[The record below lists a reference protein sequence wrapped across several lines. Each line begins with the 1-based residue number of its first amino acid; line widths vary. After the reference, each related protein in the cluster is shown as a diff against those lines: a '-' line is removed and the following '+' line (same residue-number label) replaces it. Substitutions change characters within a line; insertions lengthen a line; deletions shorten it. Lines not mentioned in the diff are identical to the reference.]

1 MEVTKQWWTLTSA
14 GLLLVGLGVLADQ
27 LVFLT
32 AAAGI
37 GAWVLGTA
45 ITASQSFTTQQR
57 QLTVAYTLDTT
68 EIFVDTAAKLTL
80 RVSRP
85 PDTAAEPIVIDAEL
99 PPGISAETESPS
111 VALQPGET
119 TETTSCTISPTV
131 VGRFEFPPATIT
143 IGDRYQLYEV
153 TLPHTET
160 PTLTAQP
167 HTPELHIGQ
176 GGTGVQSAY
185 GQHRSDR
192 PGPGVTT
199 RELREYVP
207 GDDVQQIDWNATAR
221 LGETYVRE
229 TEGETDRRTLLIVDH
244 RHRMTAGTDGGT
256 MLEYTREVA
265 GGIAQTAAEHG
276 DPLGFR
282 AVGSQGITAQITAG
296 TTPQTYTRI
305 ESALYNLQ
313 PTAETSTE
321 GTRSAPQARR
331 LATRLDGDKSPFGTV
346 LGAYVG
352 DQTQYVKRFRA
363 DPLVSTVR
371 QAHSTGG
378 GEGIIVIVT
387 SDKDPMKLREA
398 VKTAIQGDTR
408 ILVFLTPHCLFEP
421 PALPDLDELYERYR
435 EFEELRRDLER
446 HPRVSAFEVAPA
458 SRIQQVLAH
467 RQAGGVR
474 TQ

>member
-1 MEVTKQWWTLTSA
+1 MEVTEQWWTLASA

-27 LVFLT
+27 LLFFA
-32 AAAGI
+32 AAAGL
-37 GAWVLGTA
+37 GAWLLGTA
-45 ITASQSFTTQQR
+45 IAASQSFAAQQR
-57 QLTVAYTLDTT
+57 QLSIEYTLDTT
-68 EIFVDTAAKLTL
+68 ELFVDTAAELTL

-85 PDTAAEPIVIDAEL
+85 PATAQEPLVINAEL
-99 PPGISAETESPS
+99 PPGISAESDPPTVALQAGETTQTTTSPISPS
-111 VALQPGET
+111 V
-119 TETTSCTISPTV
+119 
-131 VGRFEFPPATIT
+131 VGQFEFPPATISV
-143 IGDRYQLYEV
+143 GDRYQLYEV
-153 TLPHTET
+153 TLPYTET
-160 PTLTAQP
+160 PTLTASP

-199 RELREYVP
+199 RELREYVS

-229 TEGETDRRTLLIVDH
+229 TEGETDRQTLLIVDH
-244 RHRMTAGTDGGT
+244 RHRMTDGAAGGT
-256 MLEYTREVA
+256 MLEYAREVA
-265 GGIAQTAAEHG
+265 GGIAQTAAKHG

-282 AVGSQGITAQITAG
+282 AVGAEGITAQITAG

-305 ESALYNLQ
+305 ESALYSLQ
-313 PTAETSTE
+313 PTGETSPE
-321 GTRSAPQARR
+321 GTRSAPQARQ
-331 LATRLDGDKSPFGTV
+331 LATRLDGDTSSFGTV

-352 DQTQYVKRFRA
+352 DQTQYVQRFRA

-378 GEGIIVIVT
+378 GDGLIVIVT

-398 VKTAIQGDTR
+398 VKTAVHGDSR

-435 EFEELRRDLER
+435 EFETLRRDLER

-458 SRIQQVLAH
+458 SRIQRVLAH
-467 RQAGGVR
+467 RQAAGVR
-474 TQ
+474 S

>member
-1 MEVTKQWWTLTSA
+1 MEVTEQWWTLASA

-27 LVFLT
+27 LVFLA
-32 AAAGI
+32 AAAGL
-37 GAWVLGTA
+37 GAWLLGAA
-45 ITASQSFTTQQR
+45 ITASQSFAAQQR
-57 QLTVAYTLDTT
+57 QLTIEYTLATT
-68 EIFVDTAAKLTL
+68 EIFVDTAAELTL

-85 PDTAAEPIVIDAEL
+85 PETAQEPIVIDAEL

-111 VALQPGET
+111 VALQAGET
-119 TETTSCTISPTV
+119 TQTTTCTISSSV
-131 VGRFEFPPATIT
+131 VGRFEFPPATIS
-143 IGDRYQLYEV
+143 IGDRYQLYKV
-153 TLPHTET
+153 ALPYTET

-244 RHRMTAGTDGGT
+244 RNRMATGTDGGT
-256 MLEYTREVA
+256 MLEYAREVA

-282 AVGSQGITAQITAG
+282 AVGSQGITTQITAG
-296 TTPQTYTRI
+296 TTPQTYSRI
-305 ESALYNLQ
+305 ESALYSLQ
-313 PTAETSTE
+313 LTAETSTE

-331 LATRLDGDKSPFGTV
+331 LATRLDGDTSRFGTV

-352 DQTQYVKRFRA
+352 DQTQYVQRFRA

-371 QAHSTGG
+371 QVHANGG
-378 GEGIIVIVT
+378 GEGLIVIVT
-387 SDKDPMKLREA
+387 SDKDPVKLQEA
-398 VKTAIQGDTR
+398 VKTAIHGDSR
-408 ILVFLTPHCLFEP
+408 ILVFITPHCLFEP
-421 PALPDLDELYERYR
+421 PALSDLDALYERYR
-435 EFEELRRDLER
+435 EFEEVRRDLER
-446 HPRVSAFEVAPA
+446 HPRVSAFEVAPS

-467 RQAGGVR
+467 RQAAAIS